1 MSPPDST
8 RSFEYD
14 VVIPTHGRSM
24 SLLAESIASVERQT
38 LQARRIVVVVD
49 GNAAAAEHLRASHP
63 GIQVV
68 CLEEPS
74 GEAVARQ
81 AGIMA
86 CEAEWVSFLDDDDL
100 WSPRKQQVTAAYVAV
115 HPGCS
120 AVRAGYW
127 IFAGAED
134 WVAGINGQAVELHA
148 DSLDDLEAAAAT
160 AVPLNDLDYLDIE
173 GDSLALMLEFNR
185 GVIGTTTV
193 KREILLAIEP
203 VPRGQRPGADHLL
216 FCHVAAETEWHLIKE
231 RLGYYRL
238 HSGQDTR
245 SPDPAGARGILQAK
259 RRAWAAHGSRVT
271 RALDSY
277 GPRYRSEVRRFVW
290 SHLRQRHAREALA
303 TYRYALPLLPRLR
316 DRAAALL
323 PDPLVWHAR
332 RAIRSWRRIPSKQ
345 PEW

>member
-1 MSPPDST
+1 MLPPDSA

-24 SLLAESIASVERQT
+24 SLLSESIASVERQT

-49 GNAAAAEHLRASHP
+49 GNAAAAERLRSSHP
-63 GIQVV
+63 NLHVM
-68 CLEEPS
+68 CLEVPR
-74 GEAVARQ
+74 GAAAARQ
-81 AGIMA
+81 VGILA

-100 WSPRKQQVTAAYVAV
+100 WSPRKQQVTASYVAE
-115 HPGCS
+115 HPGSS

-134 WVAGINGQAVELHA
+134 RVAGINGQAVELRA
-148 DSLDDLEAAAAT
+148 DSLDGLEAAAST

-185 GVIGTTTV
+185 GVTSTTTV
-193 KREILLAIEP
+193 RRDVLLTVEA
-203 VPRGQRPGADHLL
+203 VPAGQRPGDDYLL
-216 FCHVAAETEWHLIKE
+216 FCHVAAETEWHLIRE
-231 RLGYYRL
+231 RLAYYRL

-245 SPDPAGARGILQAK
+245 APDPAGARGILQAK
-259 RRAWAAHGSRVT
+259 RRAWDAHGSQVT
-271 RALDSY
+271 RTLGSY
-277 GPRYRSEVRRFVW
+277 GPRYRSEVRQFVW

-303 TYRYALPLLPRLR
+303 TYRYALPLLPRRR

-332 RAIRSWRRIPSKQ
+332 SAIRAWRRTPSKQ